1 VIPLKEIIGNPPAPL
16 AQAASHGLWPTRR
29 VCWGV
34 LNSKPLKFCT
44 IRRLSIAGSFALITS
59 TTLLAR
65 LLIGLPT
72 FKPVEKFSLNL
83 LFSAGLLP
91 AVAQTQDV
99 RKSQADNLLKG
110 GIEQYNNNQLKA
122 AVQSCQQALDIYRA
136 INDQSRQADTLNCL
150 GFAYRQLGDHGKAIQ
165 YREQHKDLI
174 LKIGDPEAKAKSLGD
189 LGITY
194 AEVGDYDRAN
204 DYLNQSLKIAQ
215 KIHNLQIEGEALAN
229 LGATNQ
235 DLGPDH
241 YNDAINYL
249 NQSLAIVT
257 KLGNLPTQS
266 LVLYHLGVVHH
277 ALGKLSKAVGYYQQS
292 LAIAQQIHDPPLA
305 AAASSGLGFAYENL
319 SKYSKAIE
327 FHQQSIAIAQ
337 KANDQQRE
345 ASALNNLG
353 HTLLLSG
360 NLPEAERQLRHAI
373 EILDALRSGLND
385 TYKGS
390 LFDTQVLT
398 YNLLQQVLVAQ
409 NKFEAALE
417 ISEWGRARAFVDLMV
432 GRLSAS
438 AQGVNA
444 LHPISSKPLT
454 IEEIRQIA
462 REQNATLV
470 EYSIIPDEFVGMGKL
485 RGKAFELFI
494 WVVQSTGEVAFRRI
508 NLKPEKIILD
518 DLVVKSRESIGV
530 RGRGPSINFVPL
542 PEMSQTKRLQQLYR
556 LLIQPIADLLPRDP
570 NSHVIFLPHE
580 SLFLIPFPALQDAS
594 GQYLIEQH
602 TILTAPAIQVLAL
615 THQQSVNVRKAG
627 LQDVLVVGNPVMP
640 WVAPEPKASPQP
652 LPSLPGTE
660 REAKAIAELLHVTPL
675 IGKQATK
682 TAVLLQMP
690 NAKLIHLATH
700 GLLDDTKRLE
710 IPGSIAL
717 APDPPSISL
726 SKPDQEKGNGLLT
739 AKEIQE
745 LKLNAELVVLSAC
758 DTGRGRITGDGVIG
772 LSRSLITAG
781 VPSVIVSLWSVPD
794 APTGDLMIE
803 FYRNWQPGKT
813 DKAQALRQAML
824 IIKKTHPNPKDW
836 AAFTL
841 MGEAE

>member
-1 VIPLKEIIGNPPAPL
+1 M
-16 AQAASHGLWPTRR
+16 
-29 VCWGV
+29 
-34 LNSKPLKFCT
+34 
-44 IRRLSIAGSFALITS
+44 
-59 TTLLAR
+59 LLAS
-65 LLIGLPT
+65 LLISLPV
-72 FKPVEKFSLNL
+72 FGPVEKFPLNL
-83 LFSAGLLP
+83 SFSAGLLP
-91 AVAQTQDV
+91 AVAQTQDA
-99 RKSQADNLLKG
+99 RKSQADDLLQR
-110 GIEQYNNNQLKA
+110 GIEQYNNNQLKD

-136 INDQSRQADTLNCL
+136 IDDQPGQADTLNCL
-150 GFAYRQLGDHGKAIQ
+150 GFAYRQLGDHGKAIL

-174 LKIGDPEAKAKSLGD
+174 LKIGNPEAKAKSLSD
-189 LGITY
+189 LGIAY
-194 AEVGDYDRAN
+194 AELGDYDLAN
-204 DYLNQSLKIAQ
+204 DHLNQSLKIAQ
-215 KIHNLQIEGEALAN
+215 QIHNPLIEGEALAN

-235 DLGPDH
+235 DLGN

-277 ALGKLSKAVGYYQQS
+277 ALGQLSKAIGYYQQS
-292 LAIAQQIHDPPLA
+292 LAIAQQKIHDPRLA
-305 AAASSGLGFAYENL
+305 TAASSGLGFAYENL
-319 SKYSKAIE
+319 GNYSKAIE
-327 FHQQSIAIAQ
+327 FHQQGIAIAQ

-417 ISEWGRARAFVDLMV
+417 VSEWGRARAFVDLMV

-438 AQGVNA
+438 SQGVNA
-444 LHPISSKPLT
+444 LRSTSAKPLT

-462 REQNATLV
+462 REQKATLV

-485 RGKAFELFI
+485 RGKALELFI
-494 WVVQSTGEVAFRRI
+494 WVVQPTGEVAFQRI

-530 RGRGPSINFVPL
+530 KGRGEPSIAIETSEKV
-542 PEMSQTKRLQQLYR
+542 SQSERLQQLYR

-570 NSHVIFLPHE
+570 NAHVIFLPHE

-640 WVAPEPKASPQP
+640 WVALEPKASPQQ
-652 LPSLPGTE
+652 LDSLPFAE
-660 REAKAIAELLHVTPL
+660 LEANRIAELLHVTPL

-690 NAKLIHLATH
+690 NARLIHLATH
-700 GLLDDTKRLE
+700 GLLDDTKGLE
-710 IPGSIAL
+710 IPGAIAL
-717 APDPPSISL
+717 APDPASFPL

-739 AKEIQE
+739 AKEIQD

-758 DTGRGRITGDGVIG
+758 NTGRGRITGDGVIG

-794 APTGDLMIE
+794 APTGDLMVE
-803 FYRNWQPGKT
+803 FYRNWQQRKL

-824 IIKKTHPNPKDW
+824 TTMKTDPNPINW
-836 AAFTL
+836 AAFML